1 MPDSVAGLRILIVGS
16 RSGIGAATKQLLDSR
31 GARVFGADL
40 TAPGAY
46 HCDIT
51 EPADVPAVVA
61 AAANTLGGLDGVVTT
76 VGGGGY
82 APLELTDTRVWQEML
97 ALNLIGPATLITEA
111 LPWLTQSEW
120 PAVVTVG
127 SAAGLKSSP
136 EHSAYGSA
144 KAGLVHWT
152 KIAARELAPRRI
164 RVNCVSPGPIDT
176 PMLHA
181 SRPAGHTAETWPEE
195 IGRNTAL
202 GRIGAPEEVAE
213 AIVFLVSRAA
223 GFITGAVL
231 PVDGGETA

>member
-1 MPDSVAGLRILIVGS
+1 MPDSVAGLRILVVGS

-31 GARVFGADL
+31 GACVFGADL
-40 TAPGAY
+40 TAPGEHY
-46 HCDIT
+46 CDIT
-51 EPADVPAVVA
+51 KPGDVASIVV
-61 AAANTLGGLDGVVTT
+61 AAANTLGGLDGVAVT

-82 APLELTDTRVWQEML
+82 APLESTDTRVWQDIL

-111 LPWLTQSEW
+111 VPWLTQSEW
-120 PAVVTVG
+120 PAVVTVA
-127 SAAGLKSSP
+127 SAAGLRSSP

-144 KAGLVHWT
+144 KAGLIHWT

-176 PMLHA
+176 PLLHA
-181 SRPAGHTAETWPEE
+181 SRPAGRTAEAWPEE

-202 GRIGAPEEVAE
+202 GRIGTPGEVAE

-223 GFITGAVL
+223 AFITGAVL